1 MVSSLMVNFKAQE
14 SLSTQMAIFTRDNL
28 LKVKDK
34 VTASIDMRME
44 TFTKESGWT
53 ISKTIPIAFLN
64 FQPNLSTKEE

>member
-34 VTASIDMRME
+34 VMASIDMRME

-53 ISKTIPIAFLN
+53 ISKMIPIAFLN

>member
-1 MVSSLMVNFKAQE
+1 MVKKFGSTMVSSLMVNFKAQE

-44 TFTKESGWT
+44 TFTKESG
-53 ISKTIPIAFLN
+53 
-64 FQPNLSTKEE
+64 